1 MALLLNEEQQ
11 YLKDT
16 AKDFVQKNAPI
27 NHFRELSPHCAHLK
41 RKFFCHLKQNLFL
54 FFQLS

>member
-16 AKDFVQKNAPI
+16 AKDFVQKKL
-27 NHFRELSPHCAHLK
+27 LSVTLE
-41 RKFFCHLKQNLFL
+41 N
-54 FFQLS
+54 